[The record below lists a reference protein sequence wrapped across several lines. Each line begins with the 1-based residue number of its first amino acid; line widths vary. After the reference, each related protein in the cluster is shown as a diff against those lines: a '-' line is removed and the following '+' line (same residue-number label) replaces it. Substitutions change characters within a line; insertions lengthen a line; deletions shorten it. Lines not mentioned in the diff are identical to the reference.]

1 MESFLSNN
9 QETPQK
15 WSQISW
21 EFLSKVR
28 QNSPLIHC
36 ITNYVSMDLAA
47 NTLLAAGASPAM
59 LHSFDEIPD
68 FTPQV
73 DALYINVGTL
83 TAAVLPAMKSAA
95 EIAVKH
101 GKSWVF
107 DPVAAGCSSF
117 RLRACLDLL
126 SLKPTVVRGNGSE
139 IIALSRASMGDTKGA
154 DSLHES
160 RDALEA
166 AKSLAQATGAIVA
179 VTGAVDIIT
188 DGIQVIGARNG
199 VQMMQKITATGCSVT
214 ALIAAF
220 VAVDPTHA
228 FEATVAALSVFGI
241 AGELGM
247 QDAKGPASLRVN
259 LIDSLYALDQ
269 VSILQHAKISPLS

>member
-1 MESFLSNN
+1 MEK
-9 QETPQK
+9 QETQPK
-15 WSQISW
+15 EWSQKSW
-21 EFLSKVR
+21 ETLSKVR
-28 QNSPLIHC
+28 KNSPLIQC
-36 ITNYVSMDLAA
+36 ITNFVSMDLAA

-73 DALYINVGTL
+73 AALYINVGTL
-83 TAAVLPAMKSAA
+83 TASTLPAMKSAA
-95 EIAVKH
+95 EIAVKN
-101 GKSWVF
+101 GKPWVF

-126 SLKPTVVRGNGSE
+126 LLKPTVVRGNGSE
-139 IIALSRASMGDTKGA
+139 IIALSRASFGDTKGA
-154 DSLHES
+154 DSVHES
-160 RDALEA
+160 MDALEA
-166 AKSLAQATGAIVA
+166 AKSLALKTGAVVA
-179 VTGAVDIIT
+179 VTGAVDIVT
-188 DGIQVIGARNG
+188 DGKQVIGARNG
-199 VQMMQKITATGCSVT
+199 VQMLQKITATGCSVT
-214 ALIAAF
+214 ALISAF

-259 LIDSLYALDQ
+259 LIDSLYGLDQ
-269 VSILQHAKISPLS
+269 ESILQHAKISSLS